1 MLPQQRHVEADLHDV
16 GRPGPVGQRV
26 VVPGVVVVGR
36 RAAALGLDH
45 DDLVA
50 VELHEIELATHAEGG
65 GLEGDG
71 AQRAVE
77 DLGEGRVVVG
87 LGLGRWRDALA
98 TAGPCRPLVLA
109 AALDG
114 VGRVDEV
121 ALHVLEVEEP
131 LAVHELVAHPHGE
144 EIGQLG
150 GRRVTDAIGHD
161 GDGRGAGGGAPPR
174 AVDSASVEKSMG
186 GGERSRR
193 GGGILVARGSGSI
206 AGAGGFRI
214 FGAGTG
220 RWAVA
225 GRARERLAM
234 TRGSER
240 GRVGTSRGCSARRT
254 PVLRAKRGIPGA
266 IGGWDAV

>member
-1 MLPQQRHVEADLHDV
+1 M
-16 GRPGPVGQRV
+16 

-131 LAVHELVAHPHGE
+131 LAVDELVAHPHGE

-161 GDGRGAGGGAPPR
+161 GRGVEGDA
-174 AVDSASVEKSMG
+174 AVWG
-186 GGERSRR
+186 
-193 GGGILVARGSGSI
+193 
-206 AGAGGFRI
+206 
-214 FGAGTG
+214 
-220 RWAVA
+220 A
-225 GRARERLAM
+225 GRASGRRRGLRLRE
-234 TRGSER
+234 GSR
-240 GRVGTSRGCSARRT
+240 WAAADVRVGR
-254 PVLRAKRGIPGA
+254 
-266 IGGWDAV
+266 